1 MQSAGMRHSL
11 VPLTIAFAAL
21 AGSALAAEPPACPP
35 RSGKPGAPLVSRP
48 ETARAIFLA
57 VEADVFPQADRA
69 GFPAVDVNDDG
80 KHWTVYRW
88 RPPQPLPNGEMRLT
102 AGGGQLSLTVDK
114 CTGEVADLRWQR

>member
-1 MQSAGMRHSL
+1 MRHSL

-21 AGSALAAEPPACPP
+21 AGSALAAEPLACPP

-80 KHWTVYRW
+80 RRWTVFRW

-114 CTGEVADLRWQR
+114 GTGEVADLRWQR